1 MRELDL
7 LLREFSSKN
16 LNDLSSNEI
25 LVLDEILDYD
35 DQTLFDF
42 VFKGVSLG
50 NSLHEDFIDKNLKN
64 FTVLGNF

>member
-25 LVLDEILDYD
+25 LVLDEILANDE
-35 DQTLFDF
+35 QTLFYI
-42 VFKGVSLG
+42 VFKVVSLG
-50 NSLHEDFIDKNLKN
+50 NSLHEGFIDKNLKN